1 MKKQDNV
8 IEKTKIYLV
17 ENCYGDPNKVYI
29 GKTIN
34 SRKNSHQQTY
44 GKNIIY
50 NEIDEIFS
58 SNKKDWE
65 PLETYWIEQFKTW
78 GFIIMNIRQKGG
90 SGPEYLTQSQKD
102 KISNNTQRSLK
113 ISNNIQRSLKIS
125 KALKS
130 KLFKRSGPTSPK
142 PIYQLDPVFNKIL
155 KEWHSAADAANELHL
170 NKGNLTQCLKK
181 QRYYKTVGGFAWE
194 YKK

>member
-50 NEIDEIFS
+50 NELDEIFS

-65 PLETYWIEQFKTW
+65 PLETYWIEQFRQW
-78 GFIIMNIRQKGG
+78 GFEVVNKRKKGG
-90 SGPEYLTQSQKD
+90 SGSEGGHKMPVGFGDKVKQRILGRKNYWVIKGKKGRTKTPIMQFDLKNNLIKNWSSQK
-102 KISNNTQRSLK
+102 Q
-113 ISNNIQRSLKIS
+113 
-125 KALKS
+125 
-130 KLFKRSGPTSPK
+130 
-142 PIYQLDPVFNKIL
+142 
-155 KEWHSAADAANELHL
+155 AAYELHL
-170 NKGNLTQCLKK
+170 DLGTLTACLKGR
-181 QRYYKTVGGFAWE
+181 QKTCGGFKWAYNPE
-194 YKK
+194 NNLKYI